1 MTDVRGQPGGSFLGA
16 VRPAL
21 VLLAACTGMTVAYT
35 LAVAAIAVILGP
47 PPASTAGLFLDPA
60 VAATF
65 AGPEWFHGRPSAA
78 TGGVSGGSNLG
89 PTNPALAAA
98 VAERVAAVQA
108 GNPRHTGPV
117 PVDLVTAS
125 GSGFDP
131 HISPAAARLQVARV
145 AAATGLAETT
155 VRELVERSIEPRT
168 FGVLGHPRVNVVGLN
183 AALRSL
189 VAARRPGE
197 ADGP

>member
-1 MTDVRGQPGGSFLGA
+1 MDDVHADTNESLVGA

-21 VLLAACTGMTVAYT
+21 VLLAAFTAMTVAYT
-35 LAVAAIAVILGP
+35 LAVTVVARFLGP
-47 PPASTAGLFLDPA
+47 PPTADLILDPA

-65 AGPEWFHGRPSAA
+65 LAPEWFHGRPSAA

-98 VAERVAAVQA
+98 VAERVAAVRTE
-108 GNPRHTGPV
+108 NPTHTGPV

-125 GSGFDP
+125 ASGYDP
-131 HISPAAARLQVARV
+131 HLSPAAARLQVDRV
-145 AAATGLAETT
+145 AAATGLAEAT
-155 VRELVERSIEPRT
+155 VRDLVERSIEPRT
-168 FGVLGHPRVNVVGLN
+168 FGIFGHPRVNVVRLN

-189 VAARRPGE
+189 VAAPSPRTAG
-197 ADGP
+197 GP

>member
-1 MTDVRGQPGGSFLGA
+1 MNGLHADSRDSLIGG

-21 VLLAACTGMTVAYT
+21 VLLVAFTAMTVAYT
-35 LAVAAIAVILGP
+35 LAVTVVAMLIGP
-47 PPASTAGLFLDPA
+47 PSTADLILDPA

-65 AGPEWFHGRPSAA
+65 SGTDWFHGRPSAA

-98 VAERVAAVQA
+98 VADRMAVVRTD
-108 GNPRHTGPV
+108 NPTHTGTV

-125 GSGFDP
+125 ASGYDP
-131 HISPAAARLQVARV
+131 HISPAAVRLQVDRV
-145 AAATGLAETT
+145 AAATGLAEAT
-155 VRELVERSIEPRT
+155 VRDLVERSIEPRT
-168 FGVLGHPRVNVVGLN
+168 FGIFGHPRVNVVRLN

-189 VAARRPGE
+189 VSAQPLPTAG
-197 ADGP
+197 GP

>member
-1 MTDVRGQPGGSFLGA
+1 MDDVHADTNESLVGA

-21 VLLAACTGMTVAYT
+21 VLLAAFTAMTVAYT
-35 LAVAAIAVILGP
+35 LAVTVVARFIGP
-47 PPASTAGLFLDPA
+47 PPTADLILDPA

-65 AGPEWFHGRPSAA
+65 LAPEWFHGRPSAA

-98 VAERVAAVQA
+98 VAERVAAVRTE
-108 GNPRHTGPV
+108 NPTDTGTV

-125 GSGFDP
+125 ASGYDP
-131 HISPAAARLQVARV
+131 HLSPAAARLQVDRV
-145 AAATGLAETT
+145 AAATGLAEAT
-155 VRELVERSIEPRT
+155 VRDLVERSIEPRT
-168 FGVLGHPRVNVVGLN
+168 FGIFGHPRVNVVRLN

-189 VAARRPGE
+189 VAAPSPRTAG
-197 ADGP
+197 GP

>member
-1 MTDVRGQPGGSFLGA
+1 MNGLHADSRDSIIGG

-21 VLLAACTGMTVAYT
+21 VLLVAFTSLTVAYT
-35 LAVAAIAVILGP
+35 LAVTAIATVVGP
-47 PPASTAGLFLDPA
+47 RSTTDLILDPA

-65 AGPEWFHGRPSAA
+65 SAPEWFHGRPSAA

-98 VAERVAAVQA
+98 VVDRMAAVRTD
-108 GNPRHTGPV
+108 NPTHTGPV

-125 GSGFDP
+125 ASGYDP
-131 HISPAAARLQVARV
+131 HISPAAARLQVDRV
-145 AAATGLAETT
+145 AAATGLAEAT
-155 VRELVERSIEPRT
+155 VRDLVERSIERRT
-168 FGVLGHPRVNVVGLN
+168 FGIFGHPRVNVVRLN

-189 VAARRPGE
+189 VAEQPSRPAG
-197 ADGP
+197 GP

>member
-1 MTDVRGQPGGSFLGA
+1 MNGLHADSRDSIIGG

-21 VLLAACTGMTVAYT
+21 VLLVAFTALTVAYT
-35 LAVAAIAVILGP
+35 LAVTAIATVVGP
-47 PPASTAGLFLDPA
+47 RSTADLILDPA

-65 AGPEWFHGRPSAA
+65 SAPEWFHGRPSAA

-98 VAERVAAVQA
+98 VAERVAAVRTE
-108 GNPRHTGPV
+108 NPTHTGTV

-125 GSGFDP
+125 ASGYDP
-131 HISPAAARLQVARV
+131 HISPAAARLQVDRV
-145 AAATGLAETT
+145 ATATGLAEAT

-168 FGVLGHPRVNVVGLN
+168 FGIFGHPRVNVVRLN

-189 VAARRPGE
+189 VATQPLPTAG
-197 ADGP
+197 GP